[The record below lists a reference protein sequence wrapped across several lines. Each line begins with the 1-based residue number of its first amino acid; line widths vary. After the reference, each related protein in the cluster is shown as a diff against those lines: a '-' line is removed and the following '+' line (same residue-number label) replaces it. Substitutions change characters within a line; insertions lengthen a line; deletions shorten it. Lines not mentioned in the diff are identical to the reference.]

1 MTAGRMPA
9 HASRPRKKMGYELLP
24 RNEIRA
30 KVAMTWRRQTAPF
43 EKAKSSQGNG
53 KMPPP
58 WRRLGAATICTSLL
72 TNNTIAFSGRASAC
86 HPCGDGRPSTL
97 HVLTTS
103 SSVILAARK
112 RKRRKSSDTNKGSDE
127 QNNEANSYESADLD
141 NALFSTSS
149 SKYQPNRRERMELIL
164 ERDGYDCV
172 WCRVPLN
179 IDTATTDH
187 LLPRIKG
194 GPSWLENELA
204 SCRKC
209 NKMRGHIMPLDWLD
223 ECRRERGWNSNN
235 EAIVRGLHAFD
246 KAIMREGGQRR
257 VRPYLARQLR
267 LLEKR
272 DG

>member
-1 MTAGRMPA
+1 MP
-9 HASRPRKKMGYELLP
+9 LL
-24 RNEIRA
+24 
-30 KVAMTWRRQTAPF
+30 
-43 EKAKSSQGNG
+43 
-53 KMPPP
+53 
-58 WRRLGAATICTSLL
+58 WRRLGAAMLCTSLL
-72 TNNTIAFSGRASAC
+72 TENAVSFSDMASAC
-86 HPCGDGRPSTL
+86 QPWRCGEGRPSTL
-97 HVLTTS
+97 TTS
-103 SSVILAARK
+103 SSMILAARK
-112 RKRRKSSDTNKGSDE
+112 RRRRKSSDTNKGSDE
-127 QNNEANSYESADLD
+127 QNSKANSYESADLD

-164 ERDGYDCV
+164 ERDGYKCV

-209 NKMRGHIMPLDWLD
+209 NKRRGHTMPLDWLD
-223 ECRRERGWNSNN
+223 MCHERGWDSND
-235 EAIVRGLHAFD
+235 EAIVRGLHALD
-246 KAIMREGGQRR
+246 GAILQEGGQRR
-257 VRPYLARQLR
+257 VRPHLGRQLR

>member
-1 MTAGRMPA
+1 MPA
-9 HASRPRKKMGYELLP
+9 VPYC
-24 RNEIRA
+24 
-30 KVAMTWRRQTAPF
+30 W
-43 EKAKSSQGNG
+43 
-53 KMPPP
+53 
-58 WRRLGAATICTSLL
+58 RLGAAALAFPLLMNKCCAFPLGASTSTAACRLNRRQCTC
-72 TNNTIAFSGRASAC
+72 TETGTY
-86 HPCGDGRPSTL
+86 RPSTL
-97 HVLTTS
+97 LTTT

-112 RKRRKSSDTNKGSDE
+112 RRRRKSSDTNKGSDE
-127 QNNEANSYESADLD
+127 QNSEANSYESADLD

-164 ERDGYDCV
+164 ERDGYNCV
-172 WCRVPLN
+172 WCRVPLS

-194 GPSWLENELA
+194 GPSCLENELA

-209 NKMRGHIMPLDWLD
+209 NKMRGHTMPLDWLD
-223 ECRRERGWNSNN
+223 MCQERGWDLND
-235 EAIVRGLHAFD
+235 EAIVRGLHALD
-246 KAIMREGGQRR
+246 EAIMREGGQRR